1 MYVHVECCNQNW
13 YEVGSEIF
21 ETDSENQP
29 QQYHIKGTFLAGNGM
44 ECMFEWV
51 CFMLVKF

>member
-44 ECMFEWV
+44 ECMFE
-51 CFMLVKF
+51 